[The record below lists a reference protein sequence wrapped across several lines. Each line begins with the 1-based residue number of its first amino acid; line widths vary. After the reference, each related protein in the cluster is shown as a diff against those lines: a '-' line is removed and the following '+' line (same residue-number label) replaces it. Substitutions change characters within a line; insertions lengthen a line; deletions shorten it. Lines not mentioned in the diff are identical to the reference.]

1 MKFIFCL
8 FFIFLQN
15 CASSIDFLPDP
26 NFNEENPFYKK
37 KTYQEI
43 ELIKERPTK
52 EFKYVGM
59 VILRNFISPEK
70 NSEELEVLKKEMFRL
85 KIDGVYIKSNSIEEV
100 APFVITS
107 KSQDGML
114 LGYQETN
121 KEMGRV
127 VGYPF
132 RYKAR

>member
-1 MKFIFCL
+1 
-8 FFIFLQN
+8 
-15 CASSIDFLPDP
+15 
-26 NFNEENPFYKK
+26 
-37 KTYQEI
+37 
-43 ELIKERPTK
+43 
-52 EFKYVGM
+52 M

-85 KIDGVYIKSNSIEEV
+85 KIDGVYIKSSSVEEV